1 MELVVEGN
9 QEKLNVRVIGELVA
23 ESCGELREAVTEL
36 SARRPQVIVL
46 DLAQTTFVDTSG
58 LGVLVG
64 LRTHMKKFGTNLT
77 VANPQP
83 RVMQVFRLTQL
94 SRLFGLE
101 G

>member
-1 MELVVEGN
+1 MEGN

-23 ESCGELREAVTEL
+23 DGCSELRDAVTEL
-36 SARRPQVIVL
+36 ASRRPKAIVL

-58 LGVLVG
+58 LGALVG
-64 LRTHMKKFGTNLT
+64 LRTHVRRFGTELT